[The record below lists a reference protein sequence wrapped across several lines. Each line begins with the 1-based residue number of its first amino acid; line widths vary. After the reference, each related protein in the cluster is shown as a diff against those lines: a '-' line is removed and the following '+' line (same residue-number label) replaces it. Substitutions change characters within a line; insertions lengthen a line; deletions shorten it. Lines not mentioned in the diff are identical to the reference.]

1 MEQIYSDSN
10 YRFTD
15 PIRFFKAND
24 PYYFEVD
31 NIPLKQLQENCLWLK
46 DQLQKLN
53 PQLTSI
59 KRVDID
65 ELRPYAIGGDRVVR
79 VKPGR
84 YTARINDASIRT
96 PLNYIRK
103 LTGDIA
109 GDVDTWVGTLPNE
122 GASPE
127 SENVLLQ
134 NALNT
139 FKQAIATE
147 ALGMNGLA
155 ERAFTWATRNSDS
168 PIDTDGA
175 DLGIGPGIYS
185 YSGDTRK
192 VPFLITQA
200 LLWLRSPAGLSSAQ
214 TILQTYKTGNE
225 TLGFNELPKTENYF
239 IKAWRGITRLAVVDV
254 EDELTIEVPQFNAND
269 FSYINEQGEEVAVPY
284 VTQRIDLVFIYS
296 KPIDTSAVNIVTPTG
311 KQTIIKPQLGII
323 RGAGIKN
330 RFDPNLAGG
339 SVNPAPGIVEA
350 NNSILAHPGDQSNI
364 YMGFNSTS
372 ANELEYPIRG
382 SFPSPDDILN
392 IAPLI
397 SEKLEDTAY
406 ELIGQSILPVA
417 YVFVQSN
424 SQVVLSTDI
433 VDIRPFFRTA
443 ELSYNER
450 AGIAGAFPQ
459 LSLANPAVGKA
470 QMDYELRR
478 VHKDIINRIDLLQQD
493 VPTAAQSTSI
503 LATGYVFGGW
513 YFGPEGAILDYYRK
527 DFADDTNSS
536 NDSLQYLRNFVTT
549 KYAFGGEGAPITIP
563 AFPDWDLAN
572 WCSLQNIQNKGQYPN
587 DYINTFIGVPEA
599 IVAGSFSQLMPVAF
613 ALSTFPSY
621 SRQSNFSNMYYGT
634 DSTSNSIIGTAMGNQ
649 GLSVVNG
656 QANFHYISKKI
667 KFNRPSWLG
676 DYKIDI
682 DFINCIAQNNNAV
695 GGAGSYFGHW
705 IEKGFDE
712 FTIYIAFVGPTNNVY
727 SFFGNNTF
735 LGVPFPAHQ
744 ASTSVANRGG
754 NGFSCFVVPVSDIL
768 YSNPNPIGP
777 TVNSR
782 AGYYGN
788 PRIGKCTYPTIMW
801 TFTGVPTTD
810 SQNYLYGNLNETG
823 TVINL
828 KGYSA

>member
-65 ELRPYAIGGDRVVR
+65 ELRPYVSGGDRVVR

-84 YTARINDASIRT
+84 YTARVNDASTRT
-96 PLNYIRK
+96 PLSYLRK
-103 LTGDIA
+103 VTGDIA
-109 GDVDTWVGTLPNE
+109 GEVDVWAGTLPSE
-122 GASPE
+122 GASPN
-127 SENVLLQ
+127 SQNLALQ
-134 NALNT
+134 TALDS
-139 FKQAIATE
+139 FKSTIAFG

-155 ERAFTWATRNSDS
+155 ERAFTWAIKNSDY

-175 DLGIGPGIYS
+175 DLGAGPGIYS

-200 LLWLRSPAGLSSAQ
+200 LLWLRSPEGLASAE
-214 TILQTYKTGNE
+214 TILQTYKTSNE
-225 TLGFNELPKTENYF
+225 LLGFNELPKTENYF
-239 IKAWRGITRLAVVDV
+239 IKAWRGVTRLAVVDV
-254 EDELTIEVPQFNAND
+254 EDEITIEVPPFNSAD
-269 FSYINEQGEEVAVPY
+269 FSYIDENGEEVEVPN

-296 KPIDTSAVNIVTPTG
+296 KPIDVSSTNIITSTG
-311 KQTIIKPQLGII
+311 KQTIIKPALGII

-330 RFDPNLAGG
+330 NFAPNLPGT
-339 SVNPAPGIVEA
+339 APGIVAA
-350 NNSILAHPGDQSNI
+350 NDSILAHPGDQTNI
-364 YMGFNSTS
+364 YTGFTSTS
-372 ANELEYPIRG
+372 ANELEYSIRG

-397 SEKLEDTAY
+397 SEKLEDTAI
-406 ELIGQSILPVA
+406 ELVGQSILPVA

-424 SQVVLSTDI
+424 SQVVLTTDLI
-433 VDIRPFFRTA
+433 DIRPFFRTA

-478 VHKDIINRIDLLQQD
+478 INQDLRNRIELIQQE
-493 VPTAAQSTSI
+493 VPTPAQSMGI

-527 DFADDTNSS
+527 DFADDTNTS
-536 NDSLQYLRNFVTT
+536 NDSLQYLRNFVTS
-549 KYAFGGEGAPITIP
+549 KYAFGGESAPITIP

-572 WCSLQNIQNKGQYPN
+572 WCSLQNIQNKGTYPN
-587 DYINTFIGVPEA
+587 DYINTFIGIPEA
-599 IVAGSFSQLMPVAF
+599 IVAGSYSQGIPLTVVIADGGPPAN
-613 ALSTFPSY
+613 Y

-634 DSTSNSIIGTAMGNQ
+634 DTVSNSIINN
-649 GLSVVNG
+649 SVVNQG
-656 QANFHYISKKI
+656 VTGVNSQANFHYISKKI

-682 DFINCIAQNNNAV
+682 DFINCLAQNNNAV

-712 FTIYIAFVGPTNNVY
+712 FTIYIAFVGPTNNVF

-735 LGVPFPAHQ
+735 LGVPFPSHQ
-744 ASTSVANRGG
+744 STTSVANRGG

-768 YSNPNPIGP
+768 YSNPNPLGP
-777 TVNSR
+777 SVNSR

-801 TFTGVPTTD
+801 TFTGIPTTD
-810 SQNYLYGNLNETG
+810 SQNYLYGNLNDTG
-823 TVINL
+823 TIVNL
-828 KGYSA
+828 KGYSV